1 MNPFCKKYIIWNP
14 FCKNKIIWNK
24 WMKTFIQSFWLN
36 CLNEWFRHQ
45 MHLNS
50 HWSPPTDITWLRFL
64 CLQHKKVVYAV
75 ADCLW
80 SCEANISLHDERCSL
95 ISSCTEAG
103 LFWFNCDFKGFIDL
117 VESSFTG
124 SHITL
129 QPKTGCPLKLSRVE
143 LVSTWMGDL
152 LGKLG
157 CCWKR
162 C

>member
-1 MNPFCKKYIIWNP
+1 M
-14 FCKNKIIWNK
+14 
-24 WMKTFIQSFWLN
+24 WLN
-36 CLNEWFRHQ
+36 V
-45 MHLNS
+45 S
-50 HWSPPTDITWLRFL
+50 HWYWSLKHRHIKAGVCHFCCAGCIKQDLLNDCFQTCFRWRLSTVLVYFSLVPAALDRRQCFGEFLMLR
-64 CLQHKKVVYAV
+64 
-75 ADCLW
+75 
-80 SCEANISLHDERCSL
+80 L
-95 ISSCTEAG
+95 ISVHFHPWCPLGKLIRVCFVLIPGNVPS
-103 LFWFNCDFKGFIDL
+103 L
-117 VESSFTG
+117 VSWCH